1 MKPEIYKIEPIGS
14 GILFVMPRPSPH
26 EWLEDDIRYLKD
38 FGINRIISL
47 LEKSEEIEIGLA
59 NESALANKH
68 SLEFVSYPIKDRGLP
83 GDMKDY
89 LNFTKSLYETIAGGK
104 NTVIHCR
111 AGIGRTGIIAAGVLL
126 HAGFE
131 ADDAIAFISSK
142 RNFPVPDTEAQYDWI
157 CDANTQLMLN
167 AKNQQ

>member
-1 MKPEIYKIEPIGS
+1 MKPEIYKIKPIGS

-26 EWLEDDIRYLKD
+26 EWLEDDIRYLKN

-59 NESALANKH
+59 NESAVANKH
-68 SLEFVSYPIKDRGLP
+68 LLEFVSYPIKDRGLP
-83 GDMKDY
+83 SDMQDY
-89 LNFTKSLYETIAGGK
+89 LKFTQFLYETIAGGN

-111 AGIGRTGIIAAGVLL
+111 AGIGRTGIITAGVLL

-131 ADDAIAFISSK
+131 ADDAITFISSK
-142 RNFPVPDTEAQYDWI
+142 RNFPVPDTEAQFDWI
-157 CDANTQLMLN
+157 CDAHAQLILN
-167 AKNQQ
+167 AKN